1 MLKKIILI
9 QLALLFLCLTN
20 CNSKPAALK
29 AVYKKDFLI
38 GNVINHV
45 YMSGGHFDLLKKHF
59 NTVTCENEMK
69 PENLAPLSKSGEYK
83 WQMADSMVNKM
94 KENGIQVHGHTLIW
108 HSQTRTWMTSGSPQ
122 EAKENMINHINTV
135 LDHFRGKVVSWDV
148 VNEAMADGITDPSDW
163 KSCLRAESGWYKTLG
178 PDYVELAFR
187 TARQADPEIILY
199 YNDYGLNDCNKAA
212 AVRNM
217 VKDINDRYK
226 AEGNNRS
233 LIDGIGMQGHYGLW
247 LNVNDVRAS
256 LEMFKETGVEISIT
270 ELDIESRLT
279 NSREWGVNR
288 NTVMPQEQAQQQAK
302 LYAQLFRLFREYK
315 DTIARVT
322 FWGMDDKNSWK
333 SIGNPC
339 LFDGELNPK
348 PAFFAVSNPDEY

>member
-1 MLKKIILI
+1 MLKNFFLI
-9 QLALLFLCLTN
+9 QFAILAICLTA
-20 CNSKPAALK
+20 CGGKSSPLK
-29 AVYKKDFLI
+29 TIYKKDFLI

-45 YMSGGHFDLLKKHF
+45 YMNGEHFDLLKKHF

-69 PENLAPLSKSGEYK
+69 PENLAPAGKNGQYR
-83 WQMADSMVNKM
+83 WQTADSMVNKM

-108 HSQTRTWMTSGSPQ
+108 HSQTRAWMTNGTAD
-122 EAKENMINHINTV
+122 EVKENMINHINIV

-163 KSCLRAESGWYKTLG
+163 KKCLRESGWYKALG

-187 TARQADPEIILY
+187 TARQADPKIIFY
-199 YNDYGLNDCNKAA
+199 YNDYSLNDRNKAA

-226 AEGNNRS
+226 AEGNKRN

-256 LEMFKETGVEISIT
+256 LELFKDIGVEISIT
-270 ELDIESRLT
+270 ELDIESRPT
-279 NSREWGVNR
+279 NSREWGVNK
-288 NTVMPQEQAQQQAK
+288 NTVMPEEQMLQQAK
-302 LYAQLFRLFREYK
+302 LYALLFRLLMEYR
-315 DTIARVT
+315 DTITRVT

-339 LFDGELNPK
+339 LFDGDLNPK
-348 PAFFAVSNPDEY
+348 PAFFAVSNPAEF